1 MGPSAR
7 TPTRSPASSAP
18 TDDLPRASAPAR
30 DTRDTETTKI
40 PTLARA
46 KTSKQASQPIK
57 PVAPK
62 PTPTG
67 GTYSMTSKPSERT
80 ATARAAEAKPVSFQV
95 SADAA
100 GHVRLELEGRVV
112 TLTRREARTLA
123 DKLLRA
129 VK

>member
-1 MGPSAR
+1 MGPSSR
-7 TPTRSPASSAP
+7 TPTRDAASSAP
-18 TDDLPRASAPAR
+18 TVDLPRSAVPPR
-30 DTRDTETTKI
+30 DTRDTATTKI

-57 PVAPK
+57 AIAPK
-62 PTPTG
+62 PATTA
-67 GTYSMTSKPSERT
+67 GTYSMTNKPSDRT

-95 SADAA
+95 TGDPS
-100 GHVRLELEGRVV
+100 GHVRLDLDGRSV

>member
-1 MGPSAR
+1 MGPSSR
-7 TPTRSPASSAP
+7 TPTRDPASSAP
-18 TDDLPRASAPAR
+18 TVDLPRSSVPPR
-30 DTRDTETTKI
+30 DTRDTATTKI
-40 PTLARA
+40 PTLGRA

-62 PTPTG
+62 PATTG
-67 GTYSMTSKPSERT
+67 GTYSMTSKPADRT

-95 SADAA
+95 AA
-100 GHVRLELEGRVV
+100 EQSGHVRLDLDGRTVI
-112 TLTRREARTLA
+112 LTRREARTLA